1 MRRHPHSRWWFT
13 FIFIQSFYY
22 SLITAVDVEDSILG
36 TLVEELISSGFRP
49 YLTSVGG
56 SGLGILSPYDPAN
69 YTLSSPLTPGTPG
82 QQPSL
87 REALE
92 VQGIEELTEWAEK
105 RGRWL
110 YV

>member
-1 MRRHPHSRWWFT
+1 MVG
-13 FIFIQSFYY
+13 FIDFFWDFP
-22 SLITAVDVEDSILG
+22 LITVVDVKDSVLG
-36 TLVEELISSGFRP
+36 ALAEELSSSGFRP

-56 SGLGILSPYDPAN
+56 SGLGVLSPYDPAN
-69 YTLSSPLTPGTPG
+69 HGLDTSSIPGPLS
-82 QQPSL
+82 QQHSL

-92 VQGIEELTEWAEK
+92 DQGIEELTEWAEQ

>member
-1 MRRHPHSRWWFT
+1 VNESVLHALT
-13 FIFIQSFYY
+13 EA
-22 SLITAVDVEDSILG
+22 LT
-36 TLVEELISSGFRP
+36 SSGFWP

-69 YTLSSPLTPGTPG
+69 YAVASPKGENSDHH
-82 QQPSL
+82 PSL
-87 REALE
+87 REAFDA
-92 VQGIEELTEWAEK
+92 QGIDELTAWAEQ

>member
-1 MRRHPHSRWWFT
+1 VNETVLHALKEVLT
-13 FIFIQSFYY
+13 N
-22 SLITAVDVEDSILG
+22 
-36 TLVEELISSGFRP
+36 SGFHP

-69 YTLSSPLTPGTPG
+69 YAITSPKGESTDH
-82 QQPSL
+82 QPSL
-87 REALE
+87 REAFDAR
-92 VQGIEELTEWAEK
+92 GINELTAWAEQ

>member
-1 MRRHPHSRWWFT
+1 MRCHAHSRWWDSPL
-13 FIFIQSFYY
+13 IQSCDC
-22 SLITAVDVEDSILG
+22 SLITAVDVEDSVLSAL
-36 TLVEELISSGFRP
+36 TKELIGSGFRP

-69 YTLSSPLTPGTPG
+69 YALGSPSSTPGTLG

-92 VQGIEELTEWAEK
+92 AQGVEELTEWAEQ

>member
-1 MRRHPHSRWWFT
+1 MRCHPHSRWWGPLLN
-13 FIFIQSFYY
+13 QSFDYL
-22 SLITAVDVEDSILG
+22 LITAVDVEDSILG
-36 TLVEELISSGFRP
+36 TLTEELISSGFRP
-49 YLTSVGG
+49 YITSVGG

-69 YTLSSPLTPGTPG
+69 HTFPTPRTTD

-87 REALE
+87 CEALE
-92 VQGIEELTEWAEK
+92 AQDVEELTEWAEK

>member
-1 MRRHPHSRWWFT
+1 M
-13 FIFIQSFYY
+13 
-22 SLITAVDVEDSILG
+22 VDVEDSVLSA
-36 TLVEELISSGFRP
+36 LAEELGSSGFRP
-49 YLTSVGG
+49 YLTSIGG

-69 YTLSSPLTPGTPG
+69 HGLGSSSTPTPLG

-87 REALE
+87 RDALE
-92 VQGIEELTEWAEK
+92 AQGIGELTGWAEQ

>member
-1 MRRHPHSRWWFT
+1 MEET
-13 FIFIQSFYY
+13 VLAA
-22 SLITAVDVEDSILG
+22 LIE
-36 TLVEELISSGFRP
+36 TLTSSGFQP

-69 YTLSSPLTPGTPG
+69 YTSDYPSALGHSDQQHSLHGTF
-82 QQPSL
+82 QTKAV
-87 REALE
+87 EAL
-92 VQGIEELTEWAEK
+92 TAWAEK

>member
-1 MRRHPHSRWWFT
+1 MAESVLRALME
-13 FIFIQSFYY
+13 
-22 SLITAVDVEDSILG
+22 SLTG
-36 TLVEELISSGFRP
+36 SGFRP

-69 YTLSSPLTPGTPG
+69 YAVSSPNRENPDQP
-82 QQPSL
+82 PSL
-87 REALE
+87 RDAFE
-92 VQGIEELTEWAEK
+92 GKKIEELAEWAEQ

>member
-1 MRRHPHSRWWFT
+1 VKESV
-13 FIFIQSFYY
+13 
-22 SLITAVDVEDSILG
+22 LTAL
-36 TLVEELISSGFRP
+36 TRALTSSGFHP

-69 YTLSSPLTPGTPG
+69 YTSGGPSAVG
-82 QQPSL
+82 PSL
-87 REALE
+87 REVFE
-92 VQGIEELTEWAEK
+92 IKGVEELTAWAEQ

>member
-1 MRRHPHSRWWFT
+1 M
-13 FIFIQSFYY
+13 
-22 SLITAVDVEDSILG
+22 VDVEDSVLG
-36 TLVEELISSGFRP
+36 ALAKELISSGFRP

-56 SGLGILSPYDPAN
+56 SGMGILSPYDPAN
-69 YTLSSPLTPGTPG
+69 LGLDSPSTPGS
-82 QQPSL
+82 QVQRPSL

-92 VQGIEELTEWAEK
+92 AQGVEELTEWAEQ

>member
-1 MRRHPHSRWWFT
+1 MNYP
-13 FIFIQSFYY
+13 
-22 SLITAVDVEDSILG
+22 LITAVDVEDSVLG
-36 TLVEELISSGFRP
+36 ALAKELISSGFRP

-69 YTLSSPLTPGTPG
+69 YGLDSPSTPGSLC

-92 VQGIEELTEWAEK
+92 AQGIEELTGWAEQ

>member
-1 MRRHPHSRWWFT
+1 MRRHPHSRWWGSL
-13 FIFIQSFYY
+13 FIQSLDY
-22 SLITAVDVEDSILG
+22 SLITAVDVEDSVLG
-36 TLVEELISSGFRP
+36 ALAEELISSGFRP

-69 YTLSSPLTPGTPG
+69 YTPGSPSTPGTLG
-82 QQPSL
+82 QQPLL
-87 REALE
+87 RETLE
-92 VQGIEELTEWAEK
+92 AQGIEELTEWAEK

>member
-1 MRRHPHSRWWFT
+1 MGALT
-13 FIFIQSFYY
+13 
-22 SLITAVDVEDSILG
+22 
-36 TLVEELISSGFRP
+36 EELIGSGFRP

-69 YTLSSPLTPGTPG
+69 RSPSTPGTLG

-92 VQGIEELTEWAEK
+92 AQDTEELTEWAEK

>member
-1 MRRHPHSRWWFT
+1 MNESVLHALT
-13 FIFIQSFYY
+13 EG
-22 SLITAVDVEDSILG
+22 LT
-36 TLVEELISSGFRP
+36 SSGFCP

-69 YTLSSPLTPGTPG
+69 YAVASPKGG
-82 QQPSL
+82 KSDYQPSL
-87 REALE
+87 REAFDA
-92 VQGIEELTEWAEK
+92 QGIDELTAWAEQ